1 MTSHQRIARL
11 GVALAVLSIFAGCG
25 EKPQAGAAPGAG
37 MPPPEVAVMTVAPQ
51 RLTISNELPGRLEA
65 TRVAQVRA
73 RVAGIVQKRA
83 FREGSEVKAG
93 ELLFK
98 IDAAPYQAVLES
110 TQAALAR
117 AEANLTQASLKLQ
130 RYKPLVEINAV
141 SKQEYDDANAAQKQ
155 AAADVASAKAARTT
169 ANLNLGY
176 ARVTAPISGRIGRAL
191 VTEGALVGQGEAT
204 QLATIQQLD
213 PIYVNL
219 TQSSNDLLQLQRSMA
234 NGQLQNVGKGQAAVT
249 LVLEDGT
256 SYPLPGKL
264 LFSDLSVDEST
275 GAVSLRAEFPNP
287 KRTLLPGMY
296 VRAKLEQGVREQA
309 ISVPQQAVTRSVDGA
324 SVMVV
329 GTDGKVAVRTVKTGG
344 AQGNGWLVKE
354 GLQAGDRVI
363 VEGLQKVK
371 PGAVVK
377 VVPWQPKVAAAVA
390 VDTATTMPS
399 FPQQNS
405 ANSKDT
411 PVVVVPA
418 APAASTAKAQ

>member
-25 EKPQAGAAPGAG
+25 EKPQAGAAPGGG

-93 ELLFK
+93 ELLFS
-98 IDAAPYQAVLES
+98 IDPAPYQAALES

-155 AAADVASAKAARTT
+155 AAADVASARAARTT
-169 ANLNLGY
+169 ASLNLGY

-204 QLATIQQLD
+204 QLALIQQLD

-219 TQSSNDLLQLQRSMA
+219 TQSSTELQQLQRAMA
-234 NGQLQNVGKGQAAVT
+234 NGQLQNVGQGKAAIT

-256 SYPLPGKL
+256 PYPLPGKL

-287 KRTLLPGMY
+287 QRTLLPGMY
-296 VRAKLEQGVREQA
+296 VRARLAQAVQEQA

-329 GTDGKVAVRTVKTGG
+329 GADGKVAVRTVQTGG
-344 AQGNGWLVKE
+344 AQGSGWLISA
-354 GLQAGDRVI
+354 GLKAGDQVV
-363 VEGLQKVK
+363 VEGLQKIK
-371 PGAVVK
+371 PGAAVK
-377 VVPWQPKVAAAVA
+377 VVPWQPKPADTGSAA
-390 VDTATTMPS
+390 PS
-399 FPQQNS
+399 SPQQNDGKK
-405 ANSKDT
+405 KDT
-411 PVVVVPA
+411 PVV
-418 APAASTAKAQ
+418 APTAKAQ